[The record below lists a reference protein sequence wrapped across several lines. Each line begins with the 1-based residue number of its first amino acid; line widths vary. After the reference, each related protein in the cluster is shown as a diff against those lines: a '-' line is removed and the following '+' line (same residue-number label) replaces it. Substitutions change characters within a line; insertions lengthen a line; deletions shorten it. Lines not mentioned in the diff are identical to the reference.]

1 MYKTLSTKFAELDE
15 DESGKV
21 SLLELKNAL
30 LKKDVP
36 YEDEMF
42 DILDQDED
50 GLVTLDE
57 YIKTYI
63 EIQNEFKAKRKS
75 VWRLRFCS
83 QRQEMEAPQLL
94 KGEIKL
100 GPM

>member
-1 MYKTLSTKFAELDE
+1 MWPSHNICYMYKTLSTKFAELDE

-21 SLLELKNAL
+21 SILELKNAL

-42 DILDQDED
+42 DILDRDED

-75 VWRLRFCS
+75 VWRCFLVSDKRWK
-83 QRQEMEAPQLL
+83 PLDL
-94 KGEIKL
+94 
-100 GPM
+100 

>member
-1 MYKTLSTKFAELDE
+1 MLSNFVAFSQHLKFQSLRAKFAELDE

-30 LKKDVP
+30 LKKKLPFQDR
-36 YEDEMF
+36 MF
-42 DILDQDED
+42 SILDRDQN

-63 EIQNEFKAKRKS
+63 EIHAYEAKRK
-75 VWRLRFCS
+75 
-83 QRQEMEAPQLL
+83 
-94 KGEIKL
+94 GEEINL
-100 GPM
+100 NR

>member
-1 MYKTLSTKFAELDE
+1 MSAKFAELDE

-30 LKKDVP
+30 LKKEVP
-36 YEDEMF
+36 FEDEMF
-42 DILDQDED
+42 TILDRDKN

-63 EIQNEFKAKRKS
+63 EIHAYEAKRK
-75 VWRLRFCS
+75 
-83 QRQEMEAPQLL
+83 
-94 KGEIKL
+94 GEEINL
-100 GPM
+100 NM

>member
-1 MYKTLSTKFAELDE
+1 MFSNFVAFSQYLIYKTLSTKFAELDE

-30 LKKDVP
+30 LKKKLPFQDR
-36 YEDEMF
+36 MF
-42 DILDQDED
+42 SILDRDQN

-63 EIQNEFKAKRKS
+63 EIHAYEAKRK
-75 VWRLRFCS
+75 
-83 QRQEMEAPQLL
+83 
-94 KGEIKL
+94 GEEINL
-100 GPM
+100 NR